1 MKAFVSALT
10 LGLVLAFSASA
21 FASTNGA
28 YVGDM
33 IGGKSAAKSTKTAES
48 KTTRHHMKKSVY

>member
-10 LGLVLAFSASA
+10 LGLVLAFSAPA
-21 FASTNGA
+21 FASTAGA

-33 IGGKSAAKSTKTAES
+33 IGGKPAPKPTKTVES
-48 KTTRHHMKKSVY
+48 KTTKHHDRKHAY